1 MNRSTS
7 FALRSL
13 VAIVVIGAAWLG
25 WFPAPAAAATSAPDP
40 GDERAMELE
49 LIARIN
55 ELREDEGLPPLAEN
69 RPDLTAMARSWADAM
84 ARDGGISHRR
94 DLTNAAPADWV
105 RIGENV
111 GVGASV
117 AALHDAFVGSRLHY
131 KNLVDPGFD
140 SVAVGVVVRGG
151 QIWVAENF
159 LRAAPTGTTLAPVET
174 AEITAPPGGL
184 GRRTCVT
191 AACRRGAFAGAR
203 LIAFFRV

>member
-1 MNRSTS
+1 MNESAS

-13 VAIVVIGAAWLG
+13 VTFAVICIASIGWWGAEAAGAVV
-25 WFPAPAAAATSAPDP
+25 PSE
-40 GDERAMELE
+40 ERAIEVE
-49 LIARIN
+49 LIDRIN
-55 ELREDEGLPPLAEN
+55 ALREDKGLPALAED
-69 RPDLTAMARSWADAM
+69 RPDLTAMARSWSVAM
-84 ARDGGISHRR
+84 AEDGGISHRT
-94 DLTNAAPADWV
+94 DLTTAAPADWV

-111 GVGASV
+111 GVGGSAG
-117 AALHDAFVGSRLHY
+117 ALHDAFVRSRLHY
-131 KNLVDPGFD
+131 KNLVDPGYD

-151 QIWVAENF
+151 QIWVTENF

-191 AACRRGAFAGAR
+191 AACRRGAYAGAR